1 MAKFNAPNIQWVR
14 VHDKKIRV
22 KRKLAGLEAKHKA
35 GVKRVSGVRTGKNIR
50 KTAHKVRMNDKE
62 KAVRQLLL
70 KDTPPQQHRH
80 RDGRQGG
87 LQVGGRH
94 PEVSAEEGQEAGG
107 RGHARMI
114 AGRSP
119 GSVGGVGEVGAMV
132 LRRP

>member
-70 KDTPPQQHRH
+70 KDTPHNNT
-80 RDGRQGG
+80 DTAM
-87 LQVGGRH
+87 V
-94 PEVSAEEGQEAGG
+94 VKVASK
-107 RGHARMI
+107 
-114 AGRSP
+114 
-119 GSVGGVGEVGAMV
+119 SVGATRRSLQRKGKKQAAEAMQE
-132 LRRP
+132 